1 MGPEESCHWWVDSV
15 LLCSANG
22 KKKKMINCTSN
33 FKFVPVLLTP
43 LTRTPFS
50 TFESL
55 KFSALCACGMHTL
68 ASADA
73 IWWAIC
79 ITNHCITVHIDLWG
93 DWKVKHTLIQ
103 YCIRQP
109 YD

>member
-22 KKKKMINCTSN
+22 KEKSHQLH
-33 FKFVPVLLTP
+33 FKLQVCPSLTP
-43 LTRTPFS
+43 LTLTPFS

-93 DWKVKHTLIQ
+93 D
-103 YCIRQP
+103 
-109 YD
+109 